1 MSVACTS
8 CDSNLLLLKHVQ
20 LFDLPRCT
28 IVKVVATY
36 LNRVTPNANIS
47 ESTYEQCLGKHQF
60 LG

>member
-8 CDSNLLLLKHVQ
+8 CDSNLLPLKHVQ

-36 LNRVTPNANIS
+36 VNRVTPNANIS
-47 ESTYEQCLGKHQF
+47 ESTYELQCLG
-60 LG
+60 

>member
-8 CDSNLLLLKHVQ
+8 YDSNLLLLKHVQ
-20 LFDLPRCT
+20 LFDLPRYT
-28 IVKVVATY
+28 IVEVVATHMD
-36 LNRVTPNANIS
+36 RVTLHTSIS

>member
-8 CDSNLLLLKHVQ
+8 CDSNLLPLKHVQ
-20 LFDLPRCT
+20 LFDLPQY
-28 IVKVVATY
+28 IFVEVVATY
-36 LNRVTPNANIS
+36 LNRVTPHASIS